1 MITTHSWILSPA
13 ELTIIWLSIKVAIF
27 CVLILCLPALFTA
40 WLLAKK
46 SFIGKSLLDAIV
58 HLPMVLPPVV
68 LGYGLLIL
76 LGRKGWLGSWLYT
89 HWQLQFTFHWT
100 GAVIASA
107 VMAYPLMVRAIR
119 QALLQVDPKLEQ
131 AAQTLGANPVRVFFS
146 ITLPLSSHGLVTG
159 GILAFSRSL
168 GEFGATI
175 TFAGNLEGE
184 TRTLPLAIYSLT
196 QSPDGDAAALRLV
209 VFSILLSVC
218 ALLLSQWCERGLL
231 NRHR

>member
-1 MITTHSWILSPA
+1 MWTLSPA
-13 ELTIIWLSIKVAIF
+13 EQTIVWLSIKVAVC
-27 CVLILCLPALFTA
+27 CVAVLCVPALCTA

-46 SFIGKSLLDAIV
+46 QFFAKSLLEALV

-68 LGYGLLIL
+68 LGYALLVL
-76 LGRKGWLGSWLYT
+76 LGRKGWLGHWLYM

-107 VMAYPLMVRAIR
+107 LMAYPLMVRAIR
-119 QALLQVDPKLEQ
+119 QALLQVDPMLEQ
-131 AAQTLGANPVRVFFS
+131 AAQTLGASPLKVFFT
-146 ITLPLSSHGLVTG
+146 ITLPLSYHGLLTG

-184 TRTLPLAIYSLT
+184 TQTLPLAIYSLT

-209 VFSILLSVC
+209 VFSILISVC

-231 NRHR
+231 NRQR